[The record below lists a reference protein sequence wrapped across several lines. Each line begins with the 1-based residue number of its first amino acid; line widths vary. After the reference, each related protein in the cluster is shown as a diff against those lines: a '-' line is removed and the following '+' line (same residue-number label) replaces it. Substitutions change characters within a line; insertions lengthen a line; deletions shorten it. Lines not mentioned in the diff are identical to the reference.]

1 MVPILVDQSP
11 IGHNPRSNPA
21 TYTKLADPIR
31 DLFAQATGLSPSHFT
46 FNRPEGACPTCEGMG
61 AVEVR
66 MQFLESVWIRCVD
79 CEGQRFNEEV
89 LAARIPLGGRMVSIA
104 DLFQLSIQEVAALFA
119 RETRLP
125 TGQQAAA
132 RRILAALTD
141 VGLGYLP
148 LGQPSPT
155 LSGGEAQRVKL
166 SKVLGQGRL
175 ADRLIVLDEPST
187 GLHPQD
193 LDGLLVVLDRLVRS
207 GATIVVVEHN
217 TDLMR
222 AADWIIDLGPGAG
235 PEGGQVVYA
244 GPPDGLVEASDS
256 TTGRALREERAL
268 EPRGAPAIARR
279 EPGGHGQG
287 ESITIRNARANNLK
301 GVDVDIPKGKL
312 TVVTGV
318 SGSGKSSLVGDVLEA
333 EARRRYL
340 ESLSMYERQGMR
352 EGPEA
357 PVDSVSGLGVT
368 LTVRGLQPHLWST
381 LTHFTRRA
389 SVGRATELSHHLAV
403 LLAAA
408 GERSCTRCGA
418 AMRRDD
424 EWLCPACGATALIA
438 QPRHFSTTNYAS
450 ACDRCSGVG
459 VLLVPRPEKLIV
471 RPEKPLCGGAMH
483 SPGYWPQTY
492 LCQDTGICQ
501 ALGERYGY
509 DPFQTPWLEMS
520 EEARQAFLYG
530 DREPLERTYRSKSHG
545 RMVTHSQR
553 WEGFFGGWVTD
564 WDVHGTYTRAEPCPQ
579 CGGAGLKPE
588 YLAVTLASHN
598 LHELSEMPLE
608 ELEHVLQ
615 RLPALP
621 EGAVALRSSLDTARR
636 RLRFLRQVGLGYL
649 NLNRPSGTLSAGEA
663 QRIQLAGLLGS
674 GLTALTILLDEPSRG
689 MHPAE
694 LEALRKALQELR
706 DEGNTVVVVER
717 DLLLIR
723 AADHV
728 IDMGPGAGTA
738 GGRVVASGP
747 PQEVAEAD
755 SPTGRW
761 LRGTRL
767 STGAACAP
775 SPRRQPKGWLTIR
788 GARANNLR
796 GATVRFPLGVLGGVC
811 GVSGSG
817 KSTLL
822 IDTLGRALVRVEHT
836 TSFVQEPVEPGEHDS
851 IEGAPERTLLVDQ
864 ARQGIHNPAS
874 FLGLTDPLLALYA
887 ASADAQALGLDE
899 GQLARPCSACKGAG
913 VHRIEMGFLPDLLVE
928 CETCRGT
935 GYLPEAWEVRI
946 RGRALPEINAL
957 TLDQV
962 AELFADEPRLA
973 RPLGAARQVGLG
985 YLVWHQPAY
994 TLSGGEAQRLKI
1006 ARELCRKAPAET
1018 LYILDEPT
1026 VGQHMEDVVRLLQV
1040 LHHLVD
1046 AGHTV
1051 LVVEHHPLLL
1061 AACDWLVELGPGG
1074 GPRGGRVIAAGT
1086 PERVAA
1092 ADTPTAPYL
1101 REVLEAAL

>member
-1 MVPILVDQSP
+1 
-11 IGHNPRSNPA
+11 
-21 TYTKLADPIR
+21 
-31 DLFAQATGLSPSHFT
+31 
-46 FNRPEGACPTCEGMG
+46 
-61 AVEVR
+61 
-66 MQFLESVWIRCVD
+66 
-79 CEGQRFNEEV
+79 
-89 LAARIPLGGRMVSIA
+89 
-104 DLFQLSIQEVAALFA
+104 
-119 RETRLP
+119 
-125 TGQQAAA
+125 
-132 RRILAALTD
+132 
-141 VGLGYLP
+141 
-148 LGQPSPT
+148 
-155 LSGGEAQRVKL
+155 
-166 SKVLGQGRL
+166 
-175 ADRLIVLDEPST
+175 
-187 GLHPQD
+187 
-193 LDGLLVVLDRLVRS
+193 
-207 GATIVVVEHN
+207 
-217 TDLMR
+217 
-222 AADWIIDLGPGAG
+222 
-235 PEGGQVVYA
+235 
-244 GPPDGLVEASDS
+244 
-256 TTGRALREERAL
+256 
-268 EPRGAPAIARR
+268 
-279 EPGGHGQG
+279 
-287 ESITIRNARANNLK
+287 
-301 GVDVDIPKGKL
+301 
-312 TVVTGV
+312 
-318 SGSGKSSLVGDVLEA
+318 
-333 EARRRYL
+333 
-340 ESLSMYERQGMR
+340 
-352 EGPEA
+352 
-357 PVDSVSGLGVT
+357 
-368 LTVRGLQPHLWST
+368 
-381 LTHFTRRA
+381 
-389 SVGRATELSHHLAV
+389 
-403 LLAAA
+403 
-408 GERSCTRCGA
+408 
-418 AMRRDD
+418 
-424 EWLCPACGATALIA
+424 
-438 QPRHFSTTNYAS
+438 
-450 ACDRCSGVG
+450 
-459 VLLVPRPEKLIV
+459 
-471 RPEKPLCGGAMH
+471 MH

-520 EEARQAFLYG
+520 NEARHAFLYG

-579 CGGAGLKPE
+579 CSGAGLKPE
-588 YLAVTLASHN
+588 YLAVTLTGHN
-598 LHELSEMPLE
+598 LHELSEMPLD
-608 ELEHVLQ
+608 ELERVLEG
-615 RLPALP
+615 LPALP
-621 EGAVALRSSLDTARR
+621 EGAVPLRNGLDTALR

-674 GLTALTILLDEPSRG
+674 GLTSLTILLDEPSRG
-689 MHPAE
+689 MHPTE
-694 LEALRKALQELR
+694 LEALREALQELR
-706 DEGNTVVVVER
+706 DEENTVIVVEH

-728 IDMGPGAGTA
+728 IDMGPGAGTL

-761 LRGTRL
+761 LHGTGLLASSRWAKV
-767 STGAACAP
+767 SDRAAP
-775 SPRRQPKGWLTIR
+775 LRRQPKGWLIIR

-796 GATVRFPLGVLGGVC
+796 GETVRFPLGALSGTC

-836 TSFVQEPVEPGEHDS
+836 TSFVQEPSEPGEHDS
-851 IEGAPERTLLVDQ
+851 IEGAPARTLLVDQ

-887 ASADAQALGLDE
+887 ASADAQALGLDA

-935 GYLPEAWEVRI
+935 GYLPEAWEVRL

-962 AELFADEPRLA
+962 AELFADEERLA
-973 RPLGAARQVGLG
+973 RPLGVARQVGLG

-1006 ARELCRKAPAET
+1006 ARELCRKAPADT

-1026 VGQHMEDVVRLLQV
+1026 VGQHMEDVARLIQV
-1040 LHHLVD
+1040 LHHLVH

-1086 PERVAA
+1086 PEQVAA